1 LVQRKDLAA
10 KFDCVPSQI
19 NYVLST
25 RFTMERGYSVES
37 RRGGGGYI
45 RINKLDEKKISNFS
59 NVISHLQEE
68 TLNKVQVM
76 NFISRL
82 YQGKVIS
89 RREARIMEAVLT
101 EFDSFGEGV
110 FTEDIKKQF
119 LLKMFEAVMKG

>member
-1 LVQRKDLAA
+1 
-10 KFDCVPSQI
+10 
-19 NYVLST
+19 
-25 RFTMERGYSVES
+25 MES

-45 RINKLDEKKISNFS
+45 RINKLDEIKISNFS